1 MNAQT
6 KHSSGP
12 WVAVE
17 LHDADQP
24 WAIIPSRQPIA
35 ASVANKT
42 LDIAAI
48 WPRGGKKMAEANA
61 RLIAAAPELLEA
73 LQDIASS
80 CAIVAA
86 LETCRERDVLL
97 GVEKLARAAIAKA
110 TGEQP

>member
-61 RLIAAAPELLEA
+61 RLIAAAPEQHDA
-73 LQDIASS
+73 L
-80 CAIVAA
+80 IVAYRVMD
-86 LETCRERDVLL
+86 EV
-97 GVEKLARAAIAKA
+97 RAYLQQNDFPSAHCCHNVVF
-110 TGEQP
+110 